1 MKKILQHFNLF
12 PTAKDAKIWLISYLI
27 VNLAFLYHS
36 LNFMW
41 GNHDV
46 EFIKSKLS
54 LSSGLFEGRF
64 TQFIPYW
71 LLTDGQIL
79 PIVNNL
85 IGFAFLVSAL
95 WLLARYWH
103 LPQNTLTT
111 VLFITFFATLPYT
124 LSWLYFTFITISCL
138 LWTFLIILGLHLCS
152 YIHQEKHKLTLSLFA
167 VLCFYLSLGG
177 YPPVINTIFVCLS
190 AQITIS
196 YVFYHVSLKELFQI
210 HKYTLLNIIIAIV
223 LFRLT
228 LLFIPHDNVYN
239 LETTPFNL
247 MPQKF
252 LSILKI
258 SFQQFSLSLPYMEKS
273 YKMTLCCLVIIAI
286 ITTLLNTMNISRLII
301 SVIMIFTT
309 ILAAAT
315 TTFLVIP
322 HTEFVARIDF
332 YGLAFIYLFAFSLL
346 LHQKIPFIK
355 SITIISMFILIPWN
369 ITNDYRAQKN
379 WQQGFTAEFQILDD
393 IIERIENHPQFNPK
407 RTYRFYQ
414 IGDIS
419 LRRNYYQN
427 NYEYP
432 EPFLLSLPY
441 LAGWQGANLIEF
453 YSPFSFIDKKT
464 PLLAT
469 DITTEVYRFITE
481 DARPWPHPNSVYINK
496 NIILI
501 IYNQTGLTE
510 FRQKIIPLH
519 PKNTTY

>member
-1 MKKILQHFNLF
+1 MKKILKHFDLYPNK
-12 PTAKDAKIWLISYLI
+12 KDIKIWLISYLLI
-27 VNLAFLYHS
+27 NLTFLYHS
-36 LNFMW
+36 LCFMW

-46 EFIKSKLS
+46 EFIKNKLF
-54 LSSGLFEGRF
+54 LTSGLFEGRF

-79 PIVNNL
+79 PIINNL
-85 IGFAFLVSAL
+85 LGFAFLTSAL
-95 WLLARYWH
+95 WLLAKYWR

-111 VLFITFFATLPYT
+111 TLFITFFATLPYT

-138 LWTFLIILGLHLCS
+138 LWTLLIILGLYLCS
-152 YIHQEKHKLTLSLFA
+152 YIHQEKHKIILSFFA

-196 YVFYHVSLKELFQI
+196 YIFYQFSLKKLWQI
-210 HKYTLLNIIIAIV
+210 HKYTLLNIIIAAV
-223 LFRLT
+223 FFKATLFFVR
-228 LLFIPHDNVYN
+228 PDNVYN
-239 LETTPFNL
+239 LETTPLNL

-258 SFQQFSLSLPYMEKS
+258 SLQQFTLSLPYMEKG
-273 YKMTLCCLVIIAI
+273 YKLTLCCLMLIATA
-286 ITTLLNTMNISRLII
+286 TTIFYSSNIKRIFI
-301 SVIMIFTT
+301 STALIFTT

-332 YGLAFIYLFAFSLL
+332 YGLAFTYLFAFCLL
-346 LHQKIPFIK
+346 LHQKTPLIQ
-355 SITIISMFILIPWN
+355 SIALVFMLILIPWN
-369 ITNDYRAQKN
+369 IINDYRAQKN

-393 IIERIENHPQFNPK
+393 INERIENHPRFAPK
-407 RTYRFYQ
+407 HQYRFYQ

-419 LRRNYYQN
+419 LRHSYYQGH
-427 NYEYP
+427 YEYP

-441 LAGWQGANLIEF
+441 LAMWQATNLAEF

-464 PLLAT
+464 PLLES
-469 DITTEVYRFITE
+469 DITPKVCRFITE

-496 NIILI
+496 DIILI
-501 IYNQTGLTE
+501 IYNQIGLTD
-510 FRQKIIPLH
+510 FRQKIHPLCL
-519 PKNTTY
+519 KNTAY